1 MLRSWL
7 FCLAVATVSFGCA
20 GSTRW
25 AELQT
30 PHGRFGVDTAHARLL
45 GDGLVETWVREL
57 DRAPGYPHWG
67 ALFGPPYPHRRRNER
82 LIEVDC
88 FNQLVRAKRELLS
101 TNERRTAQLVHRQ
114 PGWTPIFDSTA
125 TAEDYDRAG
134 FLYTQACQRG
144 STAALVSVDNQNDAA
159 AFISLYYRERRTR
172 LGPVPAHSSRTIPF
186 SSPTGDFQFIIDL
199 GEGGQGVVNETADQV
214 PCRLSERF
222 YTQPGDTVLLAI
234 PVDLQRQPARDICP
248 KP

>member
-1 MLRSWL
+1 MLRAWVC
-7 FCLAVATVSFGCA
+7 CLAVAGVSLGCA
-20 GSTRW
+20 GSARW

-30 PHGRFGVDTAHARLL
+30 PHGRFGVDTVRARLL

-57 DRAPGYPHWG
+57 DRAQGYPYWG

-88 FNQLVRAKRELLS
+88 LNQLVRAKRELLS
-101 TNERRTAQLVHRQ
+101 ANERRAAQLVYRE
-114 PGWTPIFDSTA
+114 PEWSPIFESTI

-144 STAALVSVDNQNDAA
+144 STAALVAVDNQNDAA
-159 AFISLYYRERRTR
+159 VTISLYYLERRMR
-172 LGPVPAHSSRTIPF
+172 LGPVAAHTSRTLPF
-186 SSPTGDFQFIIDL
+186 ASPTGDFQFIIDL
-199 GEGGQGVVNETADQV
+199 GESRQPVVSEALDQI
-214 PCRLSERF
+214 PCRLSDRF
-222 YTQPGDTVLLAI
+222 YAEPGDTVSLVI
-234 PVDLQRQPARDICP
+234 PGDLQRQPSRDLCP

>member
-1 MLRSWL
+1 MVRTLVFS
-7 FCLAVATVSFGCA
+7 LAVAGVSFACA

-57 DRAPGYPHWG
+57 DRAQGYPYWG

-88 FNQLVRAKRELLS
+88 LNQLVRAKRELLS
-101 TNERRTAQLVHRQ
+101 TNERRTAQLAYRQ
-114 PGWTPIFDSTA
+114 PEWSPIFDSTS

-144 STAALVSVDNQNDAA
+144 STAALVSVDNQNDSAA
-159 AFISLYYRERRTR
+159 IISLLYRERRMR
-172 LGPVPAHSSRTIPF
+172 LGPVGAHNNRTLPF
-186 SSPTGDFQFIIDL
+186 NSPTGDFQFIIDL
-199 GEGGQGVVNETADQV
+199 GDSPEAVVSEGPDQI
-214 PCRLSERF
+214 PCRLSDRF
-222 YTQPGDTVLLAI
+222 YAEPGDTISLVI
-234 PVDLQRQPARDICP
+234 PRDLQRQPSRDLCP